1 MHVCVET
8 GHADCL
14 AELLRFKADP
24 NLRREDGS
32 TPMHYAAVRGHDGC
46 LAVLLGANADA
57 NARRID
63 GATPLHLAAQMGQAG
78 CVQLLLAHGA
88 KPNVGYPNRQQPG
101 AGPLRSAAAVLP
113 ARTAGGDLPAS
124 IALAFL
130 LTRLGVAQAGTVT
143 TPLDLA
149 TTSTA
154 TKSARGKSGTVR
166 AMKRAGGKMGS
177 DLTEAEMLAALLP
190 GARAVAAKSKGSG
203 KGLAIAM
210 GTVVA
215 AAITMSLAQRQD
227 VNLWPAKPFAS
238 EGLQRGNEE
247 PGGGVGPEGSGEN
260 DGADEHGDSGEERG
274 DDVDEDAGD
283 GYESESVE
291 GDAGMEEE

>member
-1 MHVCVET
+1 MPKLS
-8 GHADCL
+8 D
-14 AELLRFKADP
+14 
-24 NLRREDGS
+24 EDE
-32 TPMHYAAVRGHDGC
+32 RGCGT
-46 LAVLLGANADA
+46 L
-57 NARRID
+57 
-63 GATPLHLAAQMGQAG
+63 TSLHL
-78 CVQLLLAHGA
+78 LDS
-88 KPNVGYPNRQQPG
+88 PNVTDECV
-101 AGPLRSAAAVLP
+101 SE
-113 ARTAGGDLPAS
+113 
-124 IALAFL
+124 
-130 LTRLGVAQAGTVT
+130 
-143 TPLDLA
+143 LA
-149 TTSTA
+149 TSLGPNTGLVSLQLGDIRGFTTLASLASLTALTALNITSCPDV
-154 TKSARGKSGTVR
+154 SN
-166 AMKRAGGKMGS
+166 
-177 DLTEAEMLAALLP
+177 EMLAALLP